1 MSYYDNDV
9 KTYPKDKSFTSTH
22 KRKSELREI
31 LERPS
36 MIPPRTQNHNELFR
50 QKDGSVK
57 GHLNGV
63 ECHIYDV
70 VADADGN
77 ILSEGREGCV
87 PGMSYT
93 FAKFFN
99 K

>member
-36 MIPPRTQNHNELFR
+36 MIPKRTQNNNELFN
-50 QKDGSVK
+50 QKDGTVR
-57 GHLNGV
+57 GNLNGV

-77 ILSEGREGCV
+77 IHSEGREDCV

-93 FAKFFN
+93 FVKLI